1 MACVPEITGICRAGK
16 GVLSRVTHVI
26 GASGGALVASVLARA
41 PHRIDEAIE
50 GALECRNHTAVTRI
64 LESRSAGTVISPLA
78 RGARLVVSTADA
90 EAPGQ
95 VEHRFE
101 FPALD
106 HESKPSDDAADLP
119 ECLRATCTVPIGL
132 HPLDLLLPQF
142 AFGRS
147 TLGRG
152 HEFRGREL
160 VDGGLFSFVPL
171 VSPSKVGPSVEE
183 NICVIPFE
191 VATKRNL
198 PGTQITLISPR
209 PSGEK
214 GSFDF
219 LRPWMNI
226 RGTRLRATMANAQLA
241 SVALSGASVSDMRS
255 IVDRGHEDCA
265 EFLRRTGQE
274 D

>member
-1 MACVPEITGICRAGK
+1 MTNAGK

-64 LESRSAGTVISPLA
+64 LESHSPRSFASPLA

-90 EAPGQ
+90 EAPGL
-95 VEHRFE
+95 VEHRFS
-101 FPALD
+101 FSALD
-106 HESKPSDDAADLP
+106 RQDNSLDAAAASAPAPQDAADLP
-119 ECLRATCTVPIGL
+119 ECLRATCTVPVGL

-152 HEFRGREL
+152 HMFRGREL
-160 VDGGLFSFVPL
+160 VDGGLFSFAPL
-171 VSPSKVGPSVEE
+171 VSASEVGPGSVVQ

-191 VATKRNL
+191 LAGNRDLLRTS
-198 PGTQITLISPR
+198 ISPR
-209 PSGEK
+209 HE
-214 GSFDF
+214 GSKSSLDF
-219 LRPWMNI
+219 LRPWINI
-226 RGTRLRATMANAQLA
+226 RGTRLRASMANARLA
-241 SVALSGASVSDMRS
+241 SVALSGASEAEMRS

-265 EFLRRTGQE
+265 QFLRRTGQE
-274 D
+274 DV